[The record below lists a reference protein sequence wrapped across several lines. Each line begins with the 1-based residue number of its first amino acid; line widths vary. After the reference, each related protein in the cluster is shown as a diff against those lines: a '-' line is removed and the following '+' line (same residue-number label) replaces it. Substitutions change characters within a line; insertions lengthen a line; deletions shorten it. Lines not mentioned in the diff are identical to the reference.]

1 MMNSDIAEGKWKQ
14 LKGTIQQKW
23 GQLTDDDIDRIK
35 GKRQEFAGVMQ
46 EKYGVGKEQAEKEF
60 DEFTA
65 QNG

>member
-1 MMNSDIAEGKWKQ
+1 MNSDIAEGKWKQ